1 VGSMSAP
8 TVGSVACRCQVYVI
22 SNSGVCSDAALEC
35 GYVTS
40 NLEDGGAT
48 IVETRFI
55 SPVDA
60 PTRQEIV
67 YQRLRDAI
75 AAGELQRRD
84 RIGLRE
90 LAQTLGVSTTPVREA
105 LRRLEA
111 EGLVMVERGS
121 GIRIQHLSPNAIRE
135 IVDMRARLETMVM
148 EEAMSHLTEAD
159 IDHAGEILDRADAT
173 TDPDEWSALNLQFHG
188 VLYERTEFR
197 RALSLVKTL
206 WVAPEPYLR
215 LYVQDPV
222 NLRTSQ
228 QEHRDLLAAVR
239 RHDLPAVLAEVEKH
253 IRRTETAVLSAVS
266 GYPEAEVAMMVR
278 GQAITNSAW
287 YTVDKES

>member
-1 VGSMSAP
+1 M
-8 TVGSVACRCQVYVI
+8 
-22 SNSGVCSDAALEC
+22 
-35 GYVTS
+35 
-40 NLEDGGAT
+40 
-48 IVETRFI
+48 ETRFI

-67 YQRLRDAI
+67 YKRLRDAI

-111 EGLVMVERGS
+111 EGLVAVERGS
-121 GIRIQHLSPNAIRE
+121 GIRIQHLSPNAVRE
-135 IVDMRARLETMVM
+135 IVEMRARLETMVM
-148 EEAMSHLTEAD
+148 EEAMTHLTEAD
-159 IDHAGEILDRADAT
+159 IQQAGEILDRADAAA
-173 TDPDEWSALNLQFHG
+173 DPDEWSALNIQFHG
-188 VLYERTEFR
+188 VLYDRTEFR

-228 QEHRDLLAAVR
+228 REHRDLLTAVR
-239 RHDLPAVLAEVEKH
+239 QHDVPAALAEVEKH

-266 GYPEAEVAMMVR
+266 GYQEAEVAMMVR
-278 GQAITNSAW
+278 GQGLSASAW
-287 YTVDKES
+287 PAVDKKP

>member
-1 VGSMSAP
+1 M
-8 TVGSVACRCQVYVI
+8 
-22 SNSGVCSDAALEC
+22 
-35 GYVTS
+35 
-40 NLEDGGAT
+40 
-48 IVETRFI
+48 RFI

-75 AAGELQRRD
+75 AAGELQRQD

-90 LAQTLGVSTTPVREA
+90 LAQMLGVSTTPVREA

-111 EGLVMVERGS
+111 EGLVVVERGS

-135 IVDMRARLETMVM
+135 IVEMRARLETMVM

-159 IDHAGEILDRADAT
+159 IGRAGDILDQADAAS
-173 TDPDEWSALNLQFHG
+173 DPDEWSALNLEFHG
-188 VLYERTEFR
+188 ALYERTEFR
-197 RALSLVKTL
+197 RALSIVKTL

-215 LYVQDPV
+215 LYVQDPA

-228 QEHRDLLAAVR
+228 QEHRDLLTAVR
-239 RHDLPAVLAEVEKH
+239 RHDMPAVLAEVEKH
-253 IRRTETAVLSAVS
+253 IRRTETAVSSAVS
-266 GYPEAEVAMMVR
+266 GHPEAEVAMLVR
-278 GQAITNSAW
+278 GRSVTDAAW
-287 YTVDKES
+287 YRADRK